1 MDSGYYAAVSGL
13 VARTQ
18 AFDTAAANLAN
29 GQTPGY
35 RAERTYFRSVLLDS
49 ESEASQ
55 IGLAV
60 NQYGLLG
67 GDRLS
72 SAQGPLQRTGNPLD
86 LGIEG
91 EGFFAI
97 QTRNGIRYTRAGDF
111 HRSQSGLLVT
121 QAGEPV
127 LSQSKQSISAPPGE
141 IAVGASGA
149 LSLGGAV
156 FAEVGVFEFAKD
168 IQLRAEGANRY
179 VAPDGAVNS
188 KPKDSVIHQGE
199 IEGANEDVIQASLD
213 LLMMQRQTE
222 MMQRALT
229 VFHTEFNKT
238 ASEELPR
245 V

>member
-35 RAERTYFRSVLLDS
+35 RAERAYFRSFLLDS

-55 IGLAV
+55 IGRAI
-60 NQYGLLG
+60 NQYGVVG

-72 SAQGPLQRTGNPLD
+72 SVQGPLQRTGNPLD

-127 LSQSKQSISAPPGE
+127 LSQTLQSIAVPPGE

-149 LSLGGAV
+149 MSVDGAV
-156 FAEVGVFEFAKD
+156 FAEVGMFEFAKD
-168 IQLRAEGANRY
+168 TQLNAEGANRY
-179 VAPDGAVNS
+179 AAPDRAAIT
-188 KPKDSVIHQGE
+188 KPRDSMIHQGE
-199 IEGANEDVIQASLD
+199 VEGANEDVIQGSLD
-213 LLMMQRQTE
+213 LLLMQRQTE
-222 MMQRALT
+222 MMQKALT

>member
-35 RAERTYFRSVLLDS
+35 RAERTYFRSVLLDP

>member
-149 LSLGGAV
+149 LSLGGAA